1 MTDPSTDP
9 ESSGEQLGAMLAGFM
24 ALVLNGLK
32 APFVGFW
39 KRVKGGTT
47 LAESII
53 VAGYK
58 IRLRRKGDVIV
69 NVIYED
75 GVVKPR
81 AATYNSDGPYF
92 ETDSDEKFYAGGLG
106 YSPKRMAGK
115 VPVVWAM
122 SIGSEITEPLEAP
135 IAQARR
141 IGQDTEVERHDGKD
155 DIAVELD
162 PSTAAQDAVADGG
175 LKAMDGWAVSFR
187 EAFELFGSKVTN
199 EELNQQE
206 ERGFLA
212 AMNFRRGDTWKW
224 LLAVLGAFALGLFG
238 PSLAASIAGGA
249 ASGGG
254 GGGLS
259 SLPLLLGVG
268 L

>member
-1 MTDPSTDP
+1 MTDNPDPDST
-9 ESSGEQLGAMLAGFM
+9 GEKIGALIAGFL
-24 ALVLNGLK
+24 AHAANGLSK
-32 APFVGFW
+32 PFIGFW
-39 KRVKGGTT
+39 KRMKGGATI
-47 LAESII
+47 AESLL

-75 GVVKPR
+75 GIVKPR
-81 AATYNSDGPYF
+81 AAQYNSDGPYF
-92 ETDSDEKFYAGGLG
+92 ETDNDEKFYAGGLG
-106 YSPKRMAGK
+106 YSPKRIAGK

-141 IGQDTEVERHDGKD
+141 LGQDAQVERHDGKE

-162 PSTAAQDAVADGG
+162 PNQSAQSAMADGG
-175 LKAMDGWAVSFR
+175 LPAMNGWAVSWR

-268 L
+268 I